1 MARFDYKARN
11 EDGVVLSGQIEAPE
25 RRAAMRRLQVDGLS
39 PITIKEISQGSSSH
53 LAKIGEKLKALSGNR
68 SHAGESAATPR
79 SGSAKREHV
88 GLAVMKRL
96 LELHSSGLPAG
107 DSIRI
112 LSQRLSEK
120 EQKALATALW
130 RDLSEGATLA
140 GAMTRQ
146 PKYFSSSVSYVV
158 EAGEATGSLAP
169 ILRKIVEHLEEK
181 QAIRKKMLASMAYPA
196 FICTVAVAVVIL
208 FVTVLLPQIQG
219 MLDRLGGEMT
229 WSARLLIDG
238 SALLTKGGP
247 IIIVAIILGMIGL
260 KQWRRSESGR
270 KQTDRW
276 LLRLPL
282 LGKIF
287 YYSDLFQSGS
297 LIATL
302 LESGIHTTETLQLTE
317 RTVNNLELRR
327 RFHAARGEVN
337 EGLSIAQA
345 FSRNKFMPDIAVDIL
360 TVGED
365 TGHLGKSM
373 NEVTNGFRDELTKR
387 LGALTNIVSTGAL
400 AGAFI
405 LVALIA
411 LGIVTSVFQV
421 SQTI

>member
-11 EDGVVLSGQIEAPE
+11 QDGVVLNGQIEAPE
-25 RRAAMRRLQVDGLS
+25 RRAAMRRLQADGLS
-39 PITIKEISQGSSSH
+39 PVTIKEVSQEPTSI
-53 LAKIGEKLKALSGNR
+53 LAQIGEKFKALSGNKH
-68 SHAGESAATPR
+68 SEQQSPSLPR
-79 SGSAKREHV
+79 SGGAKREHI

-96 LELHSSGLPAG
+96 LELHGSGLPAG

-120 EQKALATALW
+120 EQKSLSTTLW

-140 GAMTRQ
+140 GAMARQ
-146 PKYFSSSVSYVV
+146 PKYFSSSVTYVV

-181 QAIRKKMLASMAYPA
+181 QAIRKKMLASMAYPG

-208 FVTVLLPQIQG
+208 FVTVLLPQIQV
-219 MLDRLGGEMT
+219 MLERLGGEMT
-229 WSARLLIDG
+229 WSARLLIEG
-238 SALLTKGGP
+238 SAFLTKGGP
-247 IIIVAIILGMIGL
+247 VIVIALVLGLVGL
-260 KQWRRSESGR
+260 KQWRRTEAGR
-270 KQTDRW
+270 RKIDRW
-276 LLRLPL
+276 LLRIPL
-282 LGKIF
+282 IGKIF

-317 RTVNNLELRR
+317 RTVNNLELRE
-327 RFHAARGEVN
+327 RFHAARSEVN

-345 FSRNKFMPDIAVDIL
+345 FRRNRFMPDMAVDIL

-365 TGHLGKSM
+365 TGHLGRSM
-373 NEVTNGFRDELTKR
+373 NEVTNGFRDELTRR
-387 LGALTNIVSTGAL
+387 LGALTNIISTGAL

>member
-1 MARFDYKARN
+1 MALFDYKARN
-11 EDGVVLSGQIEAPE
+11 QAGVVLSGQINAPE
-25 RRAAMRRLQVDGLS
+25 RRAAMRRLQAEGLS
-39 PITIKEISQGSSSH
+39 PVTIKEVSH
-53 LAKIGEKLKALSGNR
+53 QPPSALVRIGEKLKALSGNK
-68 SHAGESAATPR
+68 SSGQADVSTPR
-79 SGSAKREHV
+79 SGGAKRESI

-96 LELHSSGLPAG
+96 LELHGSGLPAG

-140 GAMTRQ
+140 GAMARQ

-247 IIIVAIILGMIGL
+247 VIVVALVLGMVGL
-260 KQWRRSESGR
+260 KQWRRSEAGR

-317 RTVNNLELRR
+317 RTVNNLELRK
-327 RFHAARGEVN
+327 RFRIARGEVN

-345 FSRNKFMPDIAVDIL
+345 FRRNHFMPDISVDIL

-365 TGHLGKSM
+365 TGNLGQSM

-387 LGALTNIVSTGAL
+387 LGALTNIVSTAAL

-421 SQTI
+421 SKTL

>member
-11 EDGVVLSGQIEAPE
+11 QDGIVLTGQIEAPE
-25 RRAAMRRLQVDGLS
+25 RRAAMRRLQADGLS
-39 PITIKEISQGSSSH
+39 PITIKELSQESSSP
-53 LAKIGEKLKALSGNR
+53 LARIGEKFKALSGNK
-68 SHAGESAATPR
+68 AAEAQSSSSPR

-96 LELHSSGLPAG
+96 LELHGSGLPAG

-120 EQKALATALW
+120 EQKALATGLW

-140 GAMTRQ
+140 GAMARQ
-146 PKYFSSSVSYVV
+146 PKYFSSSVGYVV

-219 MLDRLGGEMT
+219 MLDRMGGEMT

-247 IIIVAIILGMIGL
+247 VIIVAIVIGMLGL
-260 KQWRRSESGR
+260 KQWRRSEAGR

-327 RFHAARGEVN
+327 RFHAARNEVN

-345 FSRNKFMPDIAVDIL
+345 FSRNNFMPDIAVDIL

>member
-1 MARFDYKARN
+1 
-11 EDGVVLSGQIEAPE
+11 
-25 RRAAMRRLQVDGLS
+25 MRRLQADGLS
-39 PITIKEISQGSSSH
+39 PVTIKEVSQEPTSI
-53 LAKIGEKLKALSGNR
+53 LAQIGEKFKALSGNKH
-68 SHAGESAATPR
+68 SEQQSPSLPR
-79 SGSAKREHV
+79 SGGAKREHI

-96 LELHSSGLPAG
+96 LELHGSGLPAG

-120 EQKALATALW
+120 EQKSLSTTLW

-140 GAMTRQ
+140 GAMARQ
-146 PKYFSSSVSYVV
+146 PKYFSSSVTYVV

-181 QAIRKKMLASMAYPA
+181 QAIRKKMLASMAYPG

-208 FVTVLLPQIQG
+208 FVTVLLPQIQV
-219 MLDRLGGEMT
+219 MLERLGGEMT
-229 WSARLLIDG
+229 WSARLLIEG
-238 SALLTKGGP
+238 SAFLTKGGP
-247 IIIVAIILGMIGL
+247 VIVIALVLGLVGL
-260 KQWRRSESGR
+260 KQWRRTEAGR
-270 KQTDRW
+270 RKIDRW
-276 LLRLPL
+276 LLRIPL
-282 LGKIF
+282 IGKIF

-317 RTVNNLELRR
+317 RTVNNLELRE
-327 RFHAARGEVN
+327 RFHAARSEVN

-345 FSRNKFMPDIAVDIL
+345 FRRNRFMPDMAVDIL

-365 TGHLGKSM
+365 TGHLGRSM
-373 NEVTNGFRDELTKR
+373 NEVTNGFRDELTRR
-387 LGALTNIVSTGAL
+387 LGALTNIISTGAL

>member
-1 MARFDYKARN
+1 MALFDYKARN
-11 EDGVVLSGQIEAPE
+11 REGVILTGQIDAPE
-25 RRAAMRRLQVDGLS
+25 RRAAMRRLQSEGLH
-39 PITIKEISQGSSSH
+39 PVTIKEVSLESGSA
-53 LAKIGEKLKALSGNR
+53 LAKIGEKFKALGGHKSTEQQNL
-68 SHAGESAATPR
+68 SAPR

-96 LELHSSGLPAG
+96 LELHGSGLPAG

-112 LSQRLSEK
+112 LSQRLNEK

-140 GAMTRQ
+140 GAMARQ
-146 PKYFSSSVSYVV
+146 PKYFSGSVSYVV

-181 QAIRKKMLASMAYPA
+181 QAIRKKMLASMAYPG

-247 IIIVAIILGMIGL
+247 VIVVALVLGAVGL
-260 KQWRRSESGR
+260 RQWRRSEAGR

-282 LGKIF
+282 LGNIF

-317 RTVNNLELRR
+317 RTVNNLELRE
-327 RFHAARGEVN
+327 RFRTARGEVN

-345 FSRNKFMPDIAVDIL
+345 FRRNNFMPDIAVDIL

-365 TGHLGKSM
+365 TGNLGQSM
-373 NEVTNGFRDELTKR
+373 NEVTLGFRDELTKR

-405 LVALIA
+405 LVAMIA

-421 SQTI
+421 SKTL